1 MSDNLPDY
9 LDVSDDENNKDNERE
24 SHHKHKH
31 HHHRKHKERSRSKH
45 RSHRHHRRHSSSS
58 SISDKDSIDDIK
70 SSSNNRK
77 SKWTSK
83 EVDPFSDIQ
92 TLKIK
97 SSTITKVDNSLK
109 KELTVK
115 TSNDI
120 VASKRNFN
128 PSGLLAMQ
136 TNTVNNVVLKYTIP
150 LDKANSDSD
159 WRLYQFEH
167 NSKEPSMIHPLV
179 NIDHVMIG
187 KDIRICDVILKTQ
200 SASRQHAVI
209 QFRKK
214 ISNNESSI
222 VPYVI
227 DLESTNGTF
236 INTEKIEA
244 SKYYELKNEDVL
256 NFGDNS
262 IDFVLMLCDKK

>member
-1 MSDNLPDY
+1 MSEKVPDY
-9 LDVSDDENNKDNERE
+9 LDVSDDENDKANKTIQRKRH
-24 SHHKHKH
+24 SSSKHKH
-31 HHHRKHKERSRSKH
+31 HHHRRSRSRH
-45 RSHRHHRRHSSSS
+45 SSHKHHRRYSSSS
-58 SISDKDSIDDIK
+58 SKSNNDSIDDIK
-70 SSSNNRK
+70 PSSNRQ
-77 SKWTSK
+77 SKWTTK
-83 EVDPFSDIQ
+83 NVDPFSDIQ

-97 SSTITKVDNSLK
+97 SSTITKIDNSLK
-109 KELTVK
+109 KDLTVK

-136 TNTVNNVVLKYTIP
+136 TNTVNNVVLKYTVP
-150 LDKANSDSD
+150 LDKANSDND
-159 WRLYQFEH
+159 WRLYQFEK
-167 NSKEPSMIHPLV
+167 NSKDPSMIHPLI

-214 ISNNESSI
+214 INNTDTSI
-222 VPYVI
+222 VPYII

-236 INTEKIEA
+236 INAEKIEA

-262 IDFVLMLCDKK
+262 VDYVLMLCEKK